1 MEVFGCLADADVFK
15 YFCSEKIFLFLIII
29 FFVTYTEI
37 IMIMVRL
44 RRRHPATAG
53 AQEGQEVGQ
62 GTTHV
67 LGSSALHCDLTRNVS
82 QLLTYLRLLFS
93 LPRSHP
99 SATKDLNI

>member
-1 MEVFGCLADADVFK
+1 
-15 YFCSEKIFLFLIII
+15 
-29 FFVTYTEI
+29 
-37 IMIMVRL
+37 MVRL
-44 RRRHPATAG
+44 IRRHPATAG

-67 LGSSALHCDLTRNVS
+67 LGSSALHWHCDLTRNVS